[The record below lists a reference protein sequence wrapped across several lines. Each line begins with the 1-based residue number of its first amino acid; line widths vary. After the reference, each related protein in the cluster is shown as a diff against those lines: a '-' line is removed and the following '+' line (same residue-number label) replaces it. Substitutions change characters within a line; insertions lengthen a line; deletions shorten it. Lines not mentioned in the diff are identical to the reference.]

1 MLVEYAVFLLLGI
14 AAGVAAGLLPGLHV
28 NNIGTIMLGAYAS
41 LGMDPLSFAIF
52 LTSMCTAQ
60 SFTGF
65 IPSIFLGIP
74 EEGTVLSLLPA
85 HRLVLEGRGMEAVR
99 ITGLACLQGTL
110 LSLAMLPMAFLLV
123 PAGFSLIKPA
133 VAPILIFAISCL
145 ILRERGAENK
155 LWAAASFLISGYLGW
170 TCLNLDAVSTSDVFL
185 PLFSGLFGLG
195 TLLTGITAK
204 SKSYPQDPNA
214 RICAG
219 GKMMWRSSMLGS
231 LGGLLVGL
239 LPAMSP
245 SQIGIFFQGGIGVK
259 ERIAS
264 RLRGKRPAGGKQTGD
279 ADDGVK
285 MRRFL
290 AMIASLG
297 AADAMFSI
305 FALYLIGNPRSGIS
319 VVMQDLFGRIDA
331 GLLIVICCV
340 MAISAVLSY
349 RIHLWLGARFS
360 SLAGRLDVRALS
372 AAGFVFVVALV
383 FASTGPFGLLIA
395 AVSTCA
401 GLIPAL
407 TGVSR
412 THCMGCLLL
421 PTLMMSLGIG

>member
-1 MLVEYAVFLLLGI
+1 MLIEYAVFLLLGI

-41 LGMDPLSFAIF
+41 LGMDPLSFTVF

-60 SFTGF
+60 AFTGF
-65 IPSIFLGIP
+65 IPSIFLGVP

-123 PAGFSLIKPA
+123 PALFSLVKPA
-133 VAPILIFAISCL
+133 VAPIIIFAVSCL
-145 ILRERGAENK
+145 ILRERGENK
-155 LWAAASFLISGYLGW
+155 LWASASFLISGYLGW
-170 TCLNLDAVSTSDVFL
+170 TCLNLEAVSTSDVFL

-195 TLLTGITAK
+195 TLLTGMAAK

-214 RICAG
+214 RICTG

-231 LGGLLVGL
+231 FGGLLVGL

-245 SQIGIFFQGGIGVK
+245 SQIGIFFQELGGAWRRVSSKFGRRRRSGAMPS
-259 ERIAS
+259 EGA
-264 RLRGKRPAGGKQTGD
+264 Q
-279 ADDGVK
+279 
-285 MRRFL
+285 MRSFL

-319 VVMQDLFGRIDA
+319 VVMQDLFGSIDA
-331 GLLIVICCV
+331 GLLAAICCV
-340 MAISAVLSY
+340 MAVSAALSY

-360 SLAGRLDVRALS
+360 SLAGRLDMRMLS

-383 FASTGPFGLLIA
+383 FASTGLFGLLIA

-421 PTLMMSLGIG
+421 PTLMISLGIS